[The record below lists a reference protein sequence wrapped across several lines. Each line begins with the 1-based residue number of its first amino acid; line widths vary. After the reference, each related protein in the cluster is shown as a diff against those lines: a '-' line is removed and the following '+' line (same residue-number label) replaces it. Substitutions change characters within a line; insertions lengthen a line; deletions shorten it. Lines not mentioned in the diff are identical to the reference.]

1 MYDLKSNRMF
11 GILCLLL
18 EREKIT
24 AKELADYFEVSVR
37 TIHRDLL
44 DLSSAG
50 FPVTTQQGIG
60 GGISL
65 LPHFKYNK
73 SVLNKEDID
82 LILAGIQGFAS
93 IDDSSK
99 IKTLLAKLRL
109 WQENKLLLENDII
122 IDFTSWNHKSTTIEK
137 IKIIRSAIASRRLLE
152 IEYYSSKGYSKRIIE
167 AYKLIFKQE
176 YWYLFAYCTN
186 RQDFRVFKVNRISN
200 LQLCNETYIERTDYE
215 IPLLHS
221 AFSNNSGE
229 LVTVR
234 MDKAYEFLAIDFFG
248 KDNIEEIDNSLY
260 ISFYTEYPQWIISTF
275 ASLGDKAE
283 IIEPQTLRNDLK
295 QFLEQAKKQYES

>member
-1 MYDLKSNRMF
+1 MKSNRMF
-11 GILCLLL
+11 GILCILL
-18 EREKIT
+18 ERKKIT
-24 AKELADYFEVSVR
+24 AQELAEYFEVSVR

-65 LPHFKYNK
+65 LPNFKYSK
-73 SVLNKEDID
+73 SALNKEDID
-82 LILAGIQGFAS
+82 LIVSGIQGFAS
-93 IDDSSK
+93 IDESSK

-109 WQENKLLLENDII
+109 GQEDKLLLENDII

-152 IEYYSSKGYSKRIIE
+152 LEYYSSNGYSKRTVE
-167 AYKLIFKQE
+167 PYKLIFKEE
-176 YWYLFAYCTN
+176 YWYLFAYCTQ
-186 RQDFRVFKVNRISN
+186 RQDFRVFKLNRISK
-200 LQLCNETYIERTDYE
+200 LLLCEQIYTERTDYE
-215 IPLLHS
+215 IPVLQS
-221 AFSNNSGE
+221 AFSNGVGQ

-234 MDKAYEFLAIDFFG
+234 MDKSYEFLAIDFFG
-248 KDNIEEIDNSLY
+248 QSNIREENNSLY
-260 ISFYTEYPQWIISTF
+260 ISFYTEYPEWIVSTF

-283 IIEPQTLRNDLK
+283 IIEPKTLRDDIK
-295 QFLEQAKKQYES
+295 AFLEQARKQYDK